1 MSNYIHSANQ
11 TLLWNTVNKIPEFQ
25 QLSSPKKDFEFK
37 QIIEF
42 FYRKNMHKPILTI
55 QELQQLNRETIL
67 AFIPPS
73 QPSKN
78 PTHQSQFEER
88 QNVYKQ
94 MSAKPDLPSVEI
106 FKDNYDDS
114 AIPVE
119 NMDALIHQ
127 YQKQRE
133 IEFNQLIPPNPISQ
147 VQVQVPVPI
156 QPNSQ
161 VVKKP
166 RIRIFE
172 DISAGILEEDDIN
185 KKKVSFSLKTQEYS
199 IDDFWEKKVSQLEER
214 ILLLEKQMMYLT
226 TPKKEEEIIKEK
238 EETLTTEE
246 ETLTKDEEFYN
257 AYSKETTTK

>member
-11 TLLWNTVNKIPEFQ
+11 TLLWNTVNKIPEFHN
-25 QLSSPKKDFEFK
+25 LSPPKKDFEFK

-42 FYRKNMHKPILTI
+42 FYRKNMHKPILSI

-106 FKDNYDDS
+106 FKDKYDDS

-133 IEFNQLIPPNPISQ
+133 VEFNQFIPPNPSQ
-147 VQVQVPVPI
+147 VPI
-156 QPNSQ
+156 QQ
-161 VVKKP
+161 KP
-166 RIRIFE
+166 RIRILE
-172 DISAGILEEDDIN
+172 DISAGNLEEEDIN
-185 KKKVSFSLKTQEYS
+185 KKKVSFSLKTETQEYS
-199 IDDFWEKKVSQLEER
+199 IDDFWEKKISQLEER
-214 ILLLEKQMMYLT
+214 ILLLEKQVF
-226 TPKKEEEIIKEK
+226 IKEK
-238 EETLTTEE
+238 EEEKKKEEDLGEKEKEE
-246 ETLTKDEEFYN
+246 EPQQN
-257 AYSKETTTK
+257 NI

>member
-11 TLLWNTVNKIPEFQ
+11 TLLWNTVNKIPEFHK
-25 QLSSPKKDFEFK
+25 LPPPKKDFEFK

-42 FYRKNMHKPILTI
+42 FYRKNMHKPILSI

-67 AFIPPS
+67 AFIPPA

-106 FKDNYDDS
+106 FKDKYDDS

-133 IEFNQLIPPNPISQ
+133 VEFNQLIPPNPSQ
-147 VQVQVPVPI
+147 VPVQVPVPV
-156 QPNSQ
+156 Q
-161 VVKKP
+161 KP
-166 RIRIFE
+166 RIRILE
-172 DISAGILEEDDIN
+172 DISAGNLEEEDIH
-185 KKKVSFSLKTQEYS
+185 KKKVSFSLKTETQEYS
-199 IDDFWEKKVSQLEER
+199 IDDFWEKKISKLEER
-214 ILLLEKQMMYLT
+214 ILLLEKQVFIKEEHLGET
-226 TPKKEEEIIKEK
+226 EKEEEKEPQQ
-238 EETLTTEE
+238 
-246 ETLTKDEEFYN
+246 N
-257 AYSKETTTK
+257 NI